1 MFDYLQQSSFFK
13 LCLSVF
19 PDFFQAGLFTRICNI
34 LHPLFFSRSVH
45 TQESRIFDY
54 EVLLAA
60 TNENMVKGSEPPVKK
75 EWMKDETNKSRDRPA
90 KILRRQ
96 TPNFHKTIIGEIVNN
111 AMK

>member
-1 MFDYLQQSSFFK
+1 MYIVAK
-13 LCLSVF
+13 I
-19 PDFFQAGLFTRICNI
+19 QAGLFTRICNI

-75 EWMKDETNKSRDRPA
+75 EWMKDETNTCLLK
-90 KILRRQ
+90 
-96 TPNFHKTIIGEIVNN
+96 NFEEFS
-111 AMK
+111 